1 MQRGVIRKLL
11 RLHPRRSVKVLE
23 QIRPSISAALLLIL
37 DLSLEAGHPQFF
49 PSSLFVSARAACREA
64 PCWCWL
70 ATASLHPRPLR
81 LPASL
86 GRCRHA
92 HSRPGRA
99 VARWAGICFCLVS
112 PSPRARDPG
121 LLIPVNL
128 RPSGGEVVFMF
139 VP

>member
-11 RLHPRRSVKVLE
+11 RLHPRHSVRVLE
-23 QIRPSISAALLLIL
+23 QIRASISPVLLSIL
-37 DLSLEAGHPQFF
+37 DLSLEAGHPQLF

-70 ATASLHPRPLR
+70 AVASLHPRPPW

-86 GRCRHA
+86 GLCRHT

-99 VARWAGICFCLVS
+99 VARRAGICFRLVS

-121 LLIPVNL
+121 LLIPINL
-128 RPSGGEVVFMF
+128 RPSGGEPVFMF